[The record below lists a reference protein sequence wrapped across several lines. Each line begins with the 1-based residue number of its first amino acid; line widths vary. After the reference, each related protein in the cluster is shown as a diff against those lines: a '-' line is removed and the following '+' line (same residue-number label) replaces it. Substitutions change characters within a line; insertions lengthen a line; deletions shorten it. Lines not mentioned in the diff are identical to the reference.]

1 MVIVA
6 DPYRFQM
13 NLDPDPDTGFMMN
26 LDSGSG
32 SRASIIKNI
41 FPLLAVYQR
50 VIICVVGA
58 NTEPDFDGVCLVGA
72 DSEPGVDGVYMY
84 S

>member
-6 DPYRFQM
+6 DPYRFQR

-41 FPLLAVYQR
+41 FPLLAVYHR

-58 NTEPDFDGVCLVGA
+58 NTDPHGN
-72 DSEPGVDGVYMY
+72 GVYLC
-84 S
+84 SWS